1 MTKVNSQ
8 KYSKALLEVAQE
20 KGQLEAILAEVS
32 EMIQLFKED
41 NLAAFLSSEV
51 YSFSAKSE
59 LIDTLLQTSSEVMSN
74 FLNTVRS
81 NGRLGDL
88 GEILDETKN
97 AADDMFKIADVEVVS
112 SIALTNAQ
120 IEKFTAMAKA
130 KFDLNEVSEIYEL
143 KNIFIVF
150 LEEKIHL
157 ILGGFIVNSRGKI
170 IDASLKTQLAKIAAE
185 IL

>member
-20 KGQLEAILAEVS
+20 KGQLEAILSEVS

-41 NLAAFLSSEV
+41 NLVALLSSEV

-120 IEKFTAMAKA
+120 IAKFTAMAKA
-130 KFDLNEVSEIYEL
+130 KFDLNEVTVI
-143 KNIFIVF
+143 NTVN
-150 LEEKIHL
+150 EK

>member
-1 MTKVNSQ
+1 
-8 KYSKALLEVAQE
+8 
-20 KGQLEAILAEVS
+20 
-32 EMIQLFKED
+32 MIQLFKED
-41 NLAAFLSSEV
+41 NLVAFLSSEV

-130 KFDLNEVSEIYEL
+130 KFDLNEVTVI
-143 KNIFIVF
+143 NTVN
-150 LEEKIHL
+150 EK
-157 ILGGFIVNSRGKI
+157 FSV
-170 IDASLKTQLAKIAAE
+170 DSL
-185 IL
+185 

>member
-20 KGQLEAILAEVS
+20 KGQLEAILTEVS
-32 EMIQLFKED
+32 EMIQLFKEN
-41 NLAAFLSSEV
+41 NLGAFLANEV

-74 FLNTVRS
+74 FLNTIRS
-81 NGRLGDL
+81 NGRLADL
-88 GEILDETKN
+88 GEILEETKN

-112 SIALTNAQ
+112 SIALSEAQ
-120 IEKFTAMAKA
+120 IEKFKAMAKS
-130 KFDLNEVSEIYEL
+130 KFDSNEVTVI
-143 KNIFIVF
+143 NTVN
-150 LEEKIHL
+150 EK

>member
-20 KGQLEAILAEVS
+20 KGQLEAILSEVS

-41 NLAAFLSSEV
+41 KLVAFLSSEV

-130 KFDLNEVSEIYEL
+130 KFDLNEVTVI
-143 KNIFIVF
+143 NTVN
-150 LEEKIHL
+150 EK

>member
-20 KGQLEAILAEVS
+20 KGQLEAILSEVS

-41 NLAAFLSSEV
+41 NLVAFLSSEV

-97 AADDMFKIADVEVVS
+97 AADDMFKIADVEVS

-130 KFDLNEVSEIYEL
+130 KFDLNEVTVI
-143 KNIFIVF
+143 NTVN
-150 LEEKIHL
+150 EK

>member
-20 KGQLEAILAEVS
+20 KGQLEAILSEVS

-41 NLAAFLSSEV
+41 NLVAFLSSEV

-97 AADDMFKIADVEVVS
+97 AADDVEVVS

-130 KFDLNEVSEIYEL
+130 KFDLNEVTVI
-143 KNIFIVF
+143 NTVN
-150 LEEKIHL
+150 EK

>member
-20 KGQLEAILAEVS
+20 KGQLEAILSEVS

-41 NLAAFLSSEV
+41 NLVAFLSSEV

-97 AADDMFKIADVEVVS
+97 AADDMFKIADV
-112 SIALTNAQ
+112 ALTNAQ

-130 KFDLNEVSEIYEL
+130 KFDLNEVTVI
-143 KNIFIVF
+143 NTVN
-150 LEEKIHL
+150 EK

>member
-20 KGQLEAILAEVS
+20 KGQLEAILTEVS
-32 EMIQLFKED
+32 EMIQLFKEN
-41 NLAAFLSSEV
+41 NLGAFLANEV

-74 FLNTVRS
+74 FLNTIRS
-81 NGRLGDL
+81 NGRLADL
-88 GEILDETKN
+88 GEILEETKN

-112 SIALTNAQ
+112 SIALSEAQ
-120 IEKFTAMAKA
+120 IEKFKAMAKS
-130 KFDLNEVSEIYEL
+130 KFDLNEVTVI
-143 KNIFIVF
+143 NTVN
-150 LEEKIHL
+150 EK

>member
-41 NLAAFLSSEV
+41 VLATFLSSEV

-130 KFDLNEVSEIYEL
+130 KFDLNEVTVI
-143 KNIFIVF
+143 NTVN
-150 LEEKIHL
+150 EK

>member
-41 NLAAFLSSEV
+41 DLATFFSSEV

-130 KFDLNEVSEIYEL
+130 KFDLNEVTVI
-143 KNIFIVF
+143 NTVN
-150 LEEKIHL
+150 EK

>member
-8 KYSKALLEVAQE
+8 KYSKALLEVARE
-20 KGQLEAILAEVS
+20 KGQLEAILSEVS

-41 NLAAFLSSEV
+41 NLVAFLSSEV

-130 KFDLNEVSEIYEL
+130 KFDLNEVTVI
-143 KNIFIVF
+143 NTVN
-150 LEEKIHL
+150 EK

>member
-1 MTKVNSQ
+1 M
-8 KYSKALLEVAQE
+8 
-20 KGQLEAILAEVS
+20 
-32 EMIQLFKED
+32 LFRS
-41 NLAAFLSSEV
+41 NEV

-74 FLNTVRS
+74 FLNTIRS
-81 NGRLGDL
+81 NGRLADL
-88 GEILDETKN
+88 GEILEETKN

-112 SIALTNAQ
+112 SIALSEAQ
-120 IEKFTAMAKA
+120 IEKFKAMAKS
-130 KFDLNEVSEIYEL
+130 KFDLNEVTVI
-143 KNIFIVF
+143 NTVN
-150 LEEKIHL
+150 EK

>member
-20 KGQLEAILAEVS
+20 KGQLEAILTEVS
-32 EMIQLFKED
+32 EMIQLFKEN
-41 NLAAFLSSEV
+41 NLDAFLANEV

-74 FLNTVRS
+74 FLNTIRS
-81 NGRLGDL
+81 NGRLADL
-88 GEILDETKN
+88 GEILEETKN

-112 SIALTNAQ
+112 SIALSEAQ
-120 IEKFTAMAKA
+120 IEKFKAMAKS
-130 KFDLNEVSEIYEL
+130 KFDLNEVTVI
-143 KNIFIVF
+143 NTVN
-150 LEEKIHL
+150 EK

>member
-20 KGQLEAILAEVS
+20 KGQLEAILSEVS

-41 NLAAFLSSEV
+41 NLVAFLSSEV

-59 LIDTLLQTSSEVMSN
+59 LIDTLLQTSSEMSN

-130 KFDLNEVSEIYEL
+130 KFDLNEVTVI
-143 KNIFIVF
+143 NTVN
-150 LEEKIHL
+150 EK